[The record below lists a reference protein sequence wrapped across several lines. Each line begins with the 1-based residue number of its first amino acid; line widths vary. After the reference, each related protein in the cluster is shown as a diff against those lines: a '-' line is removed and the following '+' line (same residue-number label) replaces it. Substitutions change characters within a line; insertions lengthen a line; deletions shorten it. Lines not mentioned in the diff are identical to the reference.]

1 MNGIFLRIINMSISA
16 SWLVLAVLALR
27 LLLKK
32 APKWVRVLLW
42 GIVAVRLVCPFSI
55 ESPLSLV
62 PSAQTVPMNIEM
74 DASPAI
80 DSGIDVLNSV
90 VNPVIS
96 ASFTPHPAAS
106 ANPLQIWIPIA
117 SILWIAGMV
126 VMLLYTAVS
135 YWQLRSKVR
144 TAVLYRENIFQS
156 EHVGSPFVLGIVRPK
171 IYLPFKMDDKD
182 LELVIAHEQAHIR
195 RKDHWW
201 KPLGFLLLAIHWFNP
216 LVWLG
221 YVLLCRDI
229 ELACDEKVIKELD
242 NAQKADYTQAL
253 LVCSIGRKRIAA
265 CPLAFGEVG
274 VKERVRSVMNYKK
287 PAFWFVILAVVVCV
301 AAAVCFLTNPQDG
314 NFDIMIDVPAGHKD
328 TFLFSSQ
335 EISPLKGNITL
346 QADADVTVK
355 LSQITGEDTYEEMVP
370 LSAGVPFKLPVK
382 RGVWYKVGILP
393 KNSSA
398 VAVTVRLNVDH
409 VQVRITEEVTPDY
422 FTFEAEILEIQD
434 GYFLVEPVP
443 GSTELKCA
451 DRIEIPMQKMDP
463 SQEPQVGD
471 IIVIQYNGMMQETY
485 PARPGEIYSI
495 KVRQEEVWALI
506 PMVMV
511 DGQLYLTTG
520 YESQKEERVD
530 AFDGEI
536 TSQVDGSERPT
547 ENGQSNFGKGYGY
560 QYGTTEGTIEI
571 YMDGK
576 WWIYATE
583 EAREKI
589 QFPTS
594 SETGRGNETYRY
606 FLTVGAEGV
615 VRFEVSTS
623 SASGGFQKANGAAY
637 KKGDRVWLESLDGC
651 KDLRGL
657 EITAFDKDGEV
668 IWTASVPDT
677 EENVGFTHLKQDDW
691 EITDGL

>member
-1 MNGIFLRIINMSISA
+1 MNEIFLKAINMSISA
-16 SWLVLAVLALR
+16 GWLVLAVLILR

-32 APKWVRVLLW
+32 APKWTNVLLW
-42 GIVAVRLVCPFSI
+42 GIVAVRLLCPFSI
-55 ESPLSLV
+55 ESALSLI
-62 PSAQTVPMNIEM
+62 PSAQTVPVGIEM
-74 DASPAI
+74 DATPAI
-80 DSGIDVLNSV
+80 DSGINAINSV

-117 SILWIAGMV
+117 SILWIAGMS

-135 YWQLRSKVR
+135 YWQLRYKVR
-144 TAVLYRENIFQS
+144 TAVLYRDNIFQS
-156 EHVGSPFVLGIVRPK
+156 EHVGSPFVLGIVGPK

-242 NAQKADYTQAL
+242 NAQKSDYTQAL

-287 PAFWFVILAVVVCV
+287 PAFWFVILAVIICIAV
-301 AAAVCFLTNPQDG
+301 AVCFLTDPQDG

-346 QADADVTVK
+346 QADVDVSVK

-370 LSAGVPFKLPVK
+370 LSADIPFKLPVK

-398 VAVTVRLNVDH
+398 VAVTVRLNMDH

-422 FTFEAEILEIQD
+422 FTFEAEILEIHD

-443 GSTELKCA
+443 GSTELRSA
-451 DRIEIPMQKMDP
+451 DRIEIPMKNMEP
-463 SQEPQVGD
+463 SPEPQVGD
-471 IIVIQYNGMMQETY
+471 ILEIRYNGMMQETY
-485 PARPGEIYSI
+485 PAVIGEVYSI
-495 KVRQEEVWALI
+495 RVRQEEVWDLI

-511 DGQLYLTTG
+511 DGQLYLSTG
-520 YESQKEERVD
+520 YESTVEGRCGVM
-530 AFDGEI
+530 DGEI
-536 TSQVDGSERPT
+536 TSAVDGSEKPT
-547 ENGQSNFGKGYGY
+547 KDNQSNFGTGYSY
-560 QYGTTEGTIEI
+560 QYGATEGTIEI
-571 YMDGK
+571 YMNGK

-589 QFPTS
+589 QFPTRS
-594 SETGRGNETYRY
+594 DTGRENETYRY
-606 FLTVGAEGV
+606 FLTIGEEGV
-615 VRFEVSTS
+615 VRFEVSTPS
-623 SASGGFQKANGAAY
+623 SSGGFQKANGAAY

-651 KDLRGL
+651 KDLRGV
-657 EITAFDKDGEV
+657 EITALDKDGEI

-677 EENVGFTHLKQDDW
+677 EDNVGFTHLRIDDW
-691 EITDGL
+691 EITEGL